1 MKTSPEATRTEFAG
15 ALAPGNRGGHEFA
28 APHLSKTA
36 GALDAG
42 LAGGEG
48 LMPCN
53 RREQEQVSA

>member
-15 ALAPGNRGGHEFA
+15 ALAPVNRGGHEFA

-36 GALDAG
+36 GVAG
-42 LAGGEG
+42 HGG

-53 RREQEQVSA
+53 RREQEQISA